1 MHAIVMAAATSH
13 SLNGLAGVAARLMD
27 TLGRLLGGPGAAI
40 ANGLDSVLLFLPSEV
55 ILPLAGV
62 SVSQGHMTLLAAIV
76 WTTIGS
82 MVGSTI
88 MYYLG
93 RWLGRHRAR
102 ALLGKIPLITVA
114 DVDRAEA
121 WFSRHGT
128 KAVLFGRMMPFFRG
142 IISIPAGVERMNYGL
157 FLLYTTAGSLV
168 WNTVFVILGDIL
180 GHRWYVV
187 LRYAGPITWAVT
199 AFVVFAIGY
208 FVISRL
214 VRRRREARL
223 AVQAKEG
230 ETTEAQERRPGASRV
245 QGHGVTNP
253 SSVHVP

>member
-13 SLNGLAGVAARLMD
+13 SLDGLAGVAARLMD
-27 TLGRLLGGPGAAI
+27 TLGRLFGGPGAAI

-76 WTTIGS
+76 WTTTGS

-102 ALLGKIPLITVA
+102 AILGKIPLISVA
-114 DVDRAEA
+114 DVDRAEV
-121 WFSRHGT
+121 WFTKHGT
-128 KAVLFGRMMPFFRG
+128 KAVLFGRMLPFFRG
-142 IISIPAGVERMNYGL
+142 FISIPAGVERMNYAL

-168 WNTVFVILGDIL
+168 WNTIFVILGDEL

-187 LRYAGPITWAVT
+187 LHYAGPITWAVT
-199 AFVVFAIGY
+199 VFVVLAIGY

-214 VRRRREARL
+214 MRRRRE
-223 AVQAKEG
+223 VQAAAHAQEG
-230 ETTEAQERRPGASRV
+230 ETGEVRERGPLASRT
-245 QGHGVTNP
+245 HG
-253 SSVHVP
+253 

>member
-1 MHAIVMAAATSH
+1 MRGYLMHPIVMAAATSH
-13 SLNGLAGVAARLMD
+13 QLDGLAGFAASLMD

-40 ANGLDSVLLFLPSEV
+40 ANGLDNVLLFLPSEV

-82 MVGSTI
+82 MVGATI

-102 ALLGKIPLITVA
+102 AILGRIPLVSVA

-121 WFSRHGT
+121 WFTKHGT
-128 KAVLFGRMMPFFRG
+128 KAVLFGRMLPFFRG
-142 IISIPAGVERMNYGL
+142 IISIPAGVERMNYAL

-168 WNTVFVILGDIL
+168 WNTIFVLLGDEL

-187 LRYAGPITWAVT
+187 LRYAGPITWVVT
-199 AFVVFAIGY
+199 AVVVLAIGY
-208 FVISRL
+208 FVVSRL
-214 VRRRREARL
+214 LRRRREARAEVPAPTGEVVE
-223 AVQAKEG
+223 AVEAKAGIEP
-230 ETTEAQERRPGASRV
+230 A
-245 QGHGVTNP
+245 
-253 SSVHVP
+253 